1 MLTLY
6 RVSYFFWYL
15 LMVAISPVVAKVRR
29 GLRGRADLVCR
40 IRCMREEWSDDPYW
54 FHFASSGEFEQVLP
68 ILEALKA
75 RQPNC
80 RIFLSSFSPTGRRAV
95 QLEIERRRRAEASVP
110 WDGVD
115 YSPLDFP
122 HSVRAFLDVLRPKA
136 LILVNREFW
145 PELFEEAFH
154 RQIPVYVFATYLSD
168 RARKRVRWLRP
179 WLERVTF
186 LGTTDRSTAA
196 FLQQEIGA
204 PAVAA
209 VGDPRVERVLQ
220 RRRFHD
226 TTRLPTM
233 PQPAFV
239 AASIWEDDFH
249 ALKPGLE
256 QLLTEARWT
265 LFLVPHELEPGFL
278 AAMENWAK
286 GVGASLERWRDR
298 DVSAPF
304 ARVVIV
310 DEVGWLAELYRH
322 ATWAFVGGSFGHKV
336 HNVLEPAAYGV
347 PILTGPRI
355 HNSFEAL
362 ELQRHGSLFAAA
374 DATVLRE
381 CIENWMKHPAAATD
395 QGQGALRFLEERT
408 GAGQR
413 YSDILT
419 S

>member
-1 MLTLY
+1 M
-6 RVSYFFWYL
+6 
-15 LMVAISPVVAKVRR
+15 VAKVRR

-40 IRCMREEWSDDPYW
+40 IRSLREEWAENPYW

-75 RQPNC
+75 RQPEC

-95 QLEIERRRRAEASVP
+95 QLELERRRRAEASVP

-122 HSVRAFLDVLRPKA
+122 RSVRAFLDVLRPKA
-136 LILVNREFW
+136 LIVVNREFW
-145 PELFEEAFH
+145 PELFEEAFY
-154 RQIPVYVFATYLSD
+154 REIPVYVFATYLSE
-168 RARKRVRWLRP
+168 RARKRVKWLRP

-196 FLQQEIGA
+196 FLQEEIGA
-204 PAVAA
+204 SSVAA
-209 VGDPRVERVLQ
+209 IGDPRVERVLQ

-226 TTRLPTM
+226 SARLPSTM
-233 PQPAFV
+233 PKPAFV
-239 AASIWEDDFH
+239 AASIWEADFE

-256 QLLTEARWT
+256 KLLAVETWT
-265 LFLVPHELEPGFL
+265 LFLVPHELDPVFL
-278 AAMENWAK
+278 QSIERWAQSQ
-286 GVGASLERWRDR
+286 GVTPERWRGR
-298 DVSAPF
+298 DFSASF
-304 ARVVIV
+304 ARIVLV

-322 ATWAFVGGSFGHKV
+322 ATWAFVGGSFGARV

-381 CIENWMKHPAAATD
+381 CIENWMKHPSAATE
-395 QGQGALRFLEERT
+395 QGQGALHFLEQRT

>member
-1 MLTLY
+1 MLMLY
-6 RVSYFFWYL
+6 RVCYSFWYL

-40 IRCMREEWSDDPYW
+40 IRSLREEWSEDPYW

-75 RQPNC
+75 RDPEC
-80 RIFLSSFSPTGRRAV
+80 RVFLSSFSPTGRRAV
-95 QLEIERRRRAEASVP
+95 QLEVERRRRSDVSVP

-122 HSVRAFLDVLRPKA
+122 HAVRAFYNVLRPKA
-136 LILVNREFW
+136 LIVVNREFW
-145 PELFEEAFH
+145 PELFEEAF
-154 RQIPVYVFATYLSD
+154 RRKIPVYVFATYLSE

-196 FLQQEIGA
+196 FLREEIGA
-204 PAVAA
+204 SSVAA
-209 VGDPRVERVLQ
+209 IGDPRVERVLQ
-220 RRRFHD
+220 RRRFSD
-226 TTRLPTM
+226 STRLPTI

-239 AASIWEDDFH
+239 AASIWEEDFE
-249 ALKPGLE
+249 ALKPGL
-256 QLLTEARWT
+256 QRLLADAPWT
-265 LFLVPHELEPGFL
+265 VFLVPHELEPVFL
-278 AAMENWAK
+278 HSIEDWAH
-286 GVGASLERWRDR
+286 GIGAGIERWRGR

-304 ARVVIV
+304 CRVVLV

-355 HNSFEAL
+355 HNSYEAL
-362 ELQRHGSLFAAA
+362 ELQRHGALFAAA
-374 DATVLRE
+374 DATLLRE
-381 CIENWMKHPAAATD
+381 CIENWLKYPQSATE

-413 YSDILT
+413 YSEILT